1 MEMSRRNQLRIARV
15 LNDFLPPILR
25 DARWFMRLPIRFVF
39 GRHASLVMDFKQRA
53 YDMTDDEMV
62 AVYHEVG
69 AHSLTRGTDLN
80 AECAEHVLADIVGP
94 SVLEVGCGEGALA
107 AAMSRT
113 AAVTA
118 CDIVL
123 RPEVRD
129 RYPTVRFREA
139 NVERLPFGDGE
150 FDTVV
155 STHTLEH
162 VRDIRRAI
170 DELRRVAKQR
180 VIVVVPK
187 ERPYRYTFNLHL
199 HFFPYEH
206 TLRGTLGEPAG
217 TAAACE
223 TVGGD
228 LYYREDID
236 PGV

>member
-1 MEMSRRNQLRIARV
+1 MQMSRGSRLRIARV
-15 LNDFLPPILR
+15 LNDFLPPVVR
-25 DARWFMRLPIRFVF
+25 DARWFMRLPIRFAF
-39 GRHASLVMDFKQRA
+39 GRHASLAMDFKHLA
-53 YDMTDDEMV
+53 YEMTDDEIV
-62 AVYHEVG
+62 AVYRELG
-69 AHSLTRGTDLN
+69 SCSLTRGSDLN
-80 AECAEHVLADIVGP
+80 TACAERILADVVGP

-107 AAMSRT
+107 ATMSRT
-113 AAVTA
+113 ATVTA
-118 CDIVL
+118 CDIVV
-123 RPEVRD
+123 RREVRD
-129 RYPTVRFREA
+129 RCPTVNFRET
-139 NVERLPFGDGE
+139 NVERLPFRDDE

-170 DELRRVAKQR
+170 DELRRVARQR

-206 TLRGTLGEPAG
+206 LLRGALGEQAWT
-217 TAAACE
+217 TAVCE

-236 PGV
+236 RSV